1 MSSYGREVKQLTLRG
16 FDEELKG
23 RLEELARVH
32 SISLNRAALLLMRR
46 GAGLAGLSGTGAG
59 TGAGSAAG
67 SWADGSAGRSA
78 DRSAGAATI
87 GSGLDGFV
95 GVWSEEEER
104 EFLRSIGDLDRIDS
118 ELWE

>member
-1 MSSYGREVKQLTLRG
+1 MKQLTPRG

-46 GAGLAGLSGTGAG
+46 GAGLAGLSG
-59 TGAGSAAG
+59 SAAG
-67 SWADGSAGRSA
+67 SWADRP
-78 DRSAGAATI
+78 AGAPTI
-87 GSGLDGFV
+87 GSGLDGFA

>member
-1 MSSYGREVKQLTLRG
+1 MSSDGREVKQLTLRG

-46 GAGLAGLSGTGAG
+46 GAGLVVF
-59 TGAGSAAG
+59 
-67 SWADGSAGRSA
+67 DQSA
-78 DRSAGAATI
+78 DRSAGGPTI

-95 GVWSEEEER
+95 GVWSEQEER
-104 EFLRSIGDLDRIDS
+104 EFLCSIDDLDRVDS